1 MRIAQRHGAIGVI
14 LFTDPAD
21 FAGGPGSRV
30 YPGDWWMPPT
40 GTQRGTLFIGE
51 GDPQTPGYPSIGW
64 FCSDLYSFYTIASLQ
79 YL

>member
-21 FAGGPGSRV
+21 FAGGPGSQV
-30 YPGDWWMPPT
+30 YPDDWWMPPT

-51 GDPQTPGYPSIGW
+51 GDPLTPGYPSVGQCEKFLLLSIM
-64 FCSDLYSFYTIASLQ
+64 FSFY
-79 YL
+79 